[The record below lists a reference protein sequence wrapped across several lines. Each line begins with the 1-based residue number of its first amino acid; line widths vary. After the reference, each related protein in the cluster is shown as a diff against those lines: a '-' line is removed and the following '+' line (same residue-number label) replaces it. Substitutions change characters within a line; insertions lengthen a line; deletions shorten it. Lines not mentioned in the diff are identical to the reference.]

1 MLQVYSKNNCPIC
14 VQAKTFLDRKNVPY
28 EEIKIDEDAAARQ
41 MLLAAHHKS
50 VPQIYHNGKLFV
62 EGGFAGLSKLPDSAF
77 EQFIVMQVKAAR
89 KVEAVVEKKS
99 EEIAPVVEVE
109 KE

>member
-28 EEIKIDEDAAARQ
+28 EEIKIDQNTEARQ
-41 MLLAAHHKS
+41 MLLSAGHKS

-62 EGGFAGLSKLPDSAF
+62 EGGFAGLSNLPDSVF
-77 EQFIVMQVKAAR
+77 EQFIVKPVKVEK
-89 KVEAVVEKKS
+89 KVEAVVEKKT
-99 EEIAPVVEVE
+99 EEIAPIVEIV
-109 KE
+109 KD